1 FGSLEQTS
9 KPLVKVSVI
18 VFWYEPSTHQGC
30 KLVPCSVWSTT
41 IPSPASHNL
50 IIPINSITSKFSSSK
65 PNFLK
70 LRKVLTIKNQFNLPF
85 PFKESIWIVLT
96 IKGWDFKFQTS
107 QTIINSFISSKRI
120 GITLFTVLWTSPW
133 SVDGTIIKE
142 FFFIIGLDGSPWSIS
157 SCSWSR
163 TGWLANL
170 HIIKPLMDLFQAC
183 VDKIS
188 KSIIQST
195 HLQVR

>member
-1 FGSLEQTS
+1 CE
-9 KPLVKVSVI
+9 
-18 VFWYEPSTHQGC
+18 
-30 KLVPCSVWSTT
+30 LVPCSDWSTT

-96 IKGWDFKFQTS
+96 SKCCDLKLQTS
-107 QTIINSFISSKRI
+107 LTTINSLISSKRI
-120 GITLFTVLWTSPW
+120 GISLFTVLWISPW

-142 FFFIIGLDGSPWSIS
+142 FFVIIRLGGSPWSVS

-170 HIIKPLMDLFQAC
+170 HTIKPLMDLFQSC
-183 VDKIS
+183 VNKIS
-188 KSIIQST
+188 ESIIQSS